1 MKATATPLQQAYF
14 DLLDGNI
21 TIDGSAVT
29 LYDQVPQD
37 ETYPYIQ
44 IDTQT
49 AVDWSDKTSQGQE
62 KTQTLWLVD
71 RFSGAFGSRE
81 DINDM
86 EDQVSQIIC
95 ARPVPF
101 DIDGFNVI
109 TSLLDLSNFSRE
121 RTDTYTYLRIEM
133 RFRHLIEEL

>member
-1 MKATATPLQQAYF
+1 MKATATPLQQAYY
-14 DLLDGNI
+14 DLLDGNV
-21 TIDGSAVT
+21 TIDGSAVSI
-29 LYDQVPQD
+29 YDQVPQS

-49 AVDWSDKTSQGQE
+49 AVDYSDKTAQGQE

-71 RFSGAFGSRE
+71 RFSDSFGSRAN
-81 DINDM
+81 INDM

-101 DIDGFNVI
+101 DITGFNVI
-109 TSLLDLSNFSRE
+109 TSLLDLSSFTRD
-121 RTDTYTYLRIEM
+121 RTETYTYLRIEM